1 MNHHDVRAQS
11 RPHVPVTTGSAGF
24 RTLDTSTSL
33 ITHARFPANTV
44 IEPHTHD
51 RPIFAVMLSGG
62 FQSAIANRRL
72 ECSPASFWT
81 EPAGDVH
88 ANYIGRTGARVIIVQ
103 PDPALSEVVAP
114 FARLLEIV
122 NFARDPVIAADAQ
135 RIASEVDHPDEF
147 TTLSIDA
154 LTVGMFTS
162 AARSV
167 VRRRS
172 SAPPPR
178 WLSRT
183 RDLLH
188 DQFRERLSL
197 ADVASLAGVHP
208 SHLAREFRAH
218 YGVSVGE
225 YVRRVRC
232 EWAAARLLA
241 TNESISEIA
250 ASAGYSDQS
259 HFTRQCVRFLGVGP
273 ARYRRTRGGA

>member
-11 RPHVPVTTGSAGF
+11 RLHVPVTTGSAGF
-24 RTLDTSTSL
+24 RTLDTHTSL
-33 ITHARFPANTV
+33 VTHARFPANAV

-88 ANYIGRTGARVIIVQ
+88 TNYIGRTGARVIIVQ
-103 PDPALSEVVAP
+103 PDPALSDVVAP
-114 FARLLEIV
+114 FSQLLEIV

-135 RIASEVDHPDEF
+135 RIASEVDHPDEY

-154 LTVGMFTS
+154 LTVGMFTT
-162 AARSV
+162 AVRSV

-172 SAPPPR
+172 SAPQPR

-183 RDLLH
+183 RELLH

-197 ADVASLAGVHP
+197 ADLAALAGVHP

-241 TNESISEIA
+241 TNDSISEIA

-259 HFTRQCVRFLGVGP
+259 HFTRQCVRFLSVGP
-273 ARYRRTRGGA
+273 AKYRRTRGGE